1 MHIQMQLIVFEEISL
16 HVNLKKMYFFDIH
29 KHILN
34 FIHTFYLDYYELTD
48 ELKKDWKINSC
59 IEKIVKQ
66 VNHLIFATELND
78 VNRTIFQYY
87 GNLVHYD
94 DPSIQISC
102 KITFTQKRRKK
113 IKYSLDLCLA
123 LM

>member
-1 MHIQMQLIVFEEISL
+1 M
-16 HVNLKKMYFFDIH
+16 
-29 KHILN
+29 
-34 FIHTFYLDYYELTD
+34 
-48 ELKKDWKINSC
+48 
-59 IEKIVKQ
+59 
-66 VNHLIFATELND
+66 NHLIFATELND

-87 GNLVHYD
+87 GNIVHYD

-102 KITFTQKRRKK
+102 KITFTQKEEKK

>member
-1 MHIQMQLIVFEEISL
+1 M
-16 HVNLKKMYFFDIH
+16 N
-29 KHILN
+29 
-34 FIHTFYLDYYELTD
+34 
-48 ELKKDWKINSC
+48 LKKDWKINSG
-59 IEKIVKQ
+59 IEKIIKQ

-78 VNRTIFQYY
+78 VNSPIFQYY

-113 IKYSLDLCLA
+113 SNIHLTYA
-123 LM
+123 